1 MELSLWELENS
12 NSEEI
17 EALKNEVVCYREEI
31 EIERKFLTT
40 LCDLKFRE
48 LFSRGYVTVLNS
60 AN

>member
-17 EALKNEVVCYREEI
+17 EALKNEMVCYREKNEI
-31 EIERKFLTT
+31 ESKFLTT

-48 LFSRGYVTVLNS
+48 LFSKGYVTVLNI